1 MYSGYGAT
9 SPPLTNNP
17 FISGGHPSSRFPD
30 ISSPPPQPQQQQQ
43 YGSWSATGGGYP
55 EQQQLVQQQQQ
66 MGYGQPQQ
74 QMGMAMGGSGAGYL
88 SPAPQSY
95 PSQGGTAPFQPSSSF
110 GQQLAGHVSGSS
122 YSYLQGQQQQQPQNA
137 TAYHPVQQQ
146 LQNNPGYIAQFD
158 PYSSLGQALGGGG
171 GNQPQN
177 QGYNG
182 YSQPQSGLVHTAS
195 TGSTMSSVSGSG
207 ASSYGVS
214 AAGNPHPKD
223 YIRTH
228 KTEIEAWDQYAWK
241 QLIGTFEVL
250 MQSWEGRKNELSRR
264 VGELSQQMQA
274 GMAYGQYYVAQ
285 IQQEGSRIQQVRAL
299 SYPSHFS
306 IFCSAV
312 DAPAVRRAHRHDFS
326 CRWNSLLITRLTA
339 VERSRGELRQVG
351 VPNLYVAHT
360 N

>member
-1 MYSGYGAT
+1 MYSGYGTT

-17 FISGGHPSSRFPD
+17 FISSEHPSSRFPD
-30 ISSPPPQPQQQQQ
+30 ISSPPPQQQQQQ
-43 YGSWSATGGGYP
+43 YGTWSATGGGYP
-55 EQQQLVQQQQQ
+55 EQQQLVQQQQV
-66 MGYGQPQQ
+66 GYGQPQQ
-74 QMGMAMGGSGAGYL
+74 QMGMTMGGSGAGYL

-110 GQQLAGHVSGSS
+110 GQQLAGHMSGSS
-122 YSYLQGQQQQQPQNA
+122 YYYLQGQQQQPQNA

-171 GNQPQN
+171 GNQAQN

-182 YSQPQSGLVHTAS
+182 YNQQQPGLVHTAS
-195 TGSTMSSVSGSG
+195 MGSTMSSVSGG
-207 ASSYGVS
+207 AASSYGMS
-214 AAGNPHPKD
+214 ATGNPHPKD

-285 IQQEGSRIQQVRAL
+285 IQQEGSRIQQLLKEAEENFDSVAASTFQMKEVFEGYRQSSDMAGKRRVKEATNAAL
-299 SYPSHFS
+299 QGLPGWPQPY
-306 IFCSAV
+306 
-312 DAPAVRRAHRHDFS
+312 
-326 CRWNSLLITRLTA
+326 
-339 VERSRGELRQVG
+339 
-351 VPNLYVAHT
+351 
-360 N
+360 